1 MYRRGDEQMRKQKSE
16 STDQIYFVFSR
27 SERVPFSVKTSESFL
42 AIN

>member
-1 MYRRGDEQMRKQKSE
+1 MGQKVEYASKCE

-42 AIN
+42 AMN